1 MKAALPL
8 RYRLALL
15 VLVAAL
21 PLIALLVFNIVNQ
34 ARLESEQAQGEALR
48 SARGVAEQTAQRM
61 QRARELLAWAAQ
73 RPSENLLDE
82 QRCDPV
88 FGAFVGLFPEY
99 TNLLTVRR
107 DASRACSAVR
117 PPPTAPQTV
126 DASLYLQ
133 ATLASGRYTIGKV
146 TRGVFTGRWILFVA
160 QPLPADAA
168 GHAPGVVALSIDLA
182 ALRLVD
188 DTSTLPS
195 GASAQIVDA
204 DGRVLASSIEPA
216 KLIGNK
222 LDGTPWLSMI
232 GAGQATSGVSRD
244 AQGVEHIYGLAQVAG
259 TPWHVAVG
267 IPTDAVMAPVRARA
281 FASSIIALLALAAGM
296 TLALWTARRTA
307 RPIEAIAALTRQATH
322 APQKLAADLPAPDLA
337 SAPPELRALG
347 QDVRAML
354 AARDA
359 AQRELRANEQNLS
372 ITLNSIGDAVIATD
386 PEGRIT
392 RMNSAAE
399 HLTGW
404 ALADAAGLPL
414 TQVFRIIHALS
425 REPATDPVQ
434 KVLEHGQVVGLA
446 NHTALLARDG
456 QEYQIADSAAP
467 IRNAAGAIEGVVLV
481 FSDVTDAYRVRSE
494 LEQSRERLQIVIDNL
509 SEGLIVHSSDRNAAE
524 WNPAAQRL
532 YGLTSSL
539 YSRAEFLSRFVLS
552 TLDGVD
558 LKEAEFPIRRLLRG
572 EPVHNVELRIRRT
585 DVAWERV
592 FIYGGSQVRD
602 TNGRTIAFLTV
613 SDITERHHAA
623 AALRASEERYRQIVE
638 TSQEGIWQVDAD
650 SLTSF
655 VNPRMAQ
662 MLGYTAAQMIGKP
675 MLSFIHEAG
684 RNQIAQKI
692 EQRRLGVADRY
703 DFHLARQD
711 GTSLWASVSS
721 NPLTDSAGRY
731 IGALAMV
738 TDIGPRKLAEQELAL
753 HRDKLETLVHER
765 TQELAQANLA
775 LTQAR
780 DQAEAANRAKSTFLA
795 NMSHEIRTPLNAVI
809 GLTHLLQADTNE
821 PALLARL
828 DKVSAAARHLLGLI
842 NDILDLS
849 KIEAGQ
855 LTLESHEFCLAELIE
870 HTLSML
876 RERATAKS
884 LTLSSSIAPGLPGW
898 LVGDPLRLEQILL
911 NFIGNAVKFSE
922 AGNIS
927 VHARLGDT
935 STRDPADTERL
946 LLRIEVKD
954 QGIGLSAEQQA
965 RLFQS
970 FSQADDSTSR
980 RFGGTGLGLAI
991 TRRLARRMGGDVG
1004 VVSEPGAGSTFWMTA
1019 LLERPGAASANTT
1032 GSPTNWSALPADDT
1046 LPSSPLTLLQQTL
1059 ARRFGGARVL
1069 LADDDPVNQEVT
1081 RELLQRAG
1089 LTAEVVD
1096 DGAQAVERVRE
1107 GDYAL
1112 VLMDMQMPH
1121 MDGLA
1126 ATRAIRQL
1134 NDRASLPILAMT
1146 ANAFDEDRERCLA
1159 AGMNDHVSKP
1169 VSPRRFY
1176 ACLLHWLG
1184 QAEPVEPVDA

>member
-21 PLIALLVFNIVNQ
+21 PLIALVVFNIVNQ
-34 ARLESEQAQGEALR
+34 AQLESEQAQREALR
-48 SARGVAEQTAQRM
+48 SASAVAEQTAQRV

-73 RPSENLLDE
+73 RPSESLLDE

-88 FGAFVGLFPEY
+88 FGAFVGLFPAY
-99 TNLLTVRR
+99 TNLITVRR
-107 DASRACSAVR
+107 DGSRACSAVR
-117 PPPTAPQTV
+117 PPPTAPQNV
-126 DASLYLQ
+126 DPSLYLQ
-133 ATLASGRYTIGKV
+133 ATLAASRFTIGKV

-168 GHAPGVVALSIDLA
+168 GVVPGVVALSIDLA
-182 ALRLVD
+182 GLRLINDTKTLPTGAGAQLVD
-188 DTSTLPS
+188 DE
-195 GASAQIVDA
+195 
-204 DGRVLASSIEPA
+204 GRVLASSVDPA
-216 KLIGNK
+216 KLIGSK
-222 LDGTPWLSMI
+222 LDGSPWVSLL
-232 GAGQATSGVSRD
+232 GAGQPGGGVSRD
-244 AQGVEHIYGLAQVAG
+244 DQGVEHIYGVAPVTG

-267 IPTDAVMAPVRARA
+267 LPTEAVMAPVRERA
-281 FASSIIALLALAAGM
+281 VASSVVALLALAAGM
-296 TLALWTARRTA
+296 ALALWTARRTA
-307 RPIEAIAALTRQATH
+307 RPIEAIAELTRQATH
-322 APQKLAADLPAPDLA
+322 APEKLAANLPAPDLA

-347 QDVRAML
+347 RDIQAML
-354 AARDA
+354 AARDT

-386 PEGRIT
+386 PDGRIT
-392 RMNSAAE
+392 RMNGTAE

-404 ALADAAGLPL
+404 AIADAAGLPL
-414 TQVFRIIHALS
+414 TQVFRIVHALT

-467 IRNAAGAIEGVVLV
+467 IRNAGGAIEGVVLV

-494 LEQSRERLQIVIDNL
+494 LEQSRERLQIVVDNL
-509 SEGLIVHSSDRNAAE
+509 SEGLIVHSSDSSVPE

-532 YGLTSSL
+532 YGITSAA

-552 TLDGVD
+552 TLAGVD
-558 LKEAEFPIRRLLRG
+558 LKEAEFPIWRLLRG
-572 EPVHNVELRIRRT
+572 EPVHDLELRIRRT
-585 DVAWERV
+585 DIAWERI
-592 FIYGGSQVRD
+592 FLYGGSQVRD

-613 SDITERHHAA
+613 NDITERHRAA

-650 SLTSF
+650 NLTSF

-662 MLGYTAAQMIGKP
+662 MLGYTAAEMLGKP

-684 RNQIAQKI
+684 RQQIAQKI
-692 EQRRLGVADRY
+692 EQRRLGAADRY
-703 DFHLARQD
+703 DFRLMRGD
-711 GTSLWASVSS
+711 GSSLWASVSS
-721 NPLTDSAGRY
+721 NALTDSAGRY
-731 IGALAMV
+731 SGALAMV

-765 TQELAQANLA
+765 TQELAQANHA
-775 LTQAR
+775 LTLAR

-821 PALLARL
+821 PTLLARL

-855 LTLESHEFCLAELIE
+855 LTLESHEFELAELIE

-876 RERATAKS
+876 HERATTKS
-884 LTLSSSIAPGLPGW
+884 LTLSSSIAPGLPER

-922 AGNIS
+922 AGDIS
-927 VHARLGDT
+927 VHARLGDA
-935 STRDPADTERL
+935 STRDAADTERL
-946 LLRIEVKD
+946 LVRIEVKD

-991 TRRLARRMGGDVG
+991 ARRLARRMGGDVG
-1004 VVSEPGAGSTFWMTA
+1004 VFSEPGAGSTFWMTA
-1019 LLERPGAASANTT
+1019 LLERPGAASAGTT
-1032 GSPTNWSALPADDT
+1032 GSPTNWSVLPPDDT
-1046 LPSSPLTLLQQTL
+1046 LPSSPLTQLQQAL
-1059 ARRFGGARVL
+1059 ARRFSGARVL

-1089 LTAEVVD
+1089 ITAEVVD

-1107 GDYAL
+1107 GVYAL
-1112 VLMDMQMPH
+1112 VLMDMQMPV
-1121 MDGLA
+1121 MDGLE

-1134 NDRASLPILAMT
+1134 SERAALPILAMT

-1176 ACLLHWLG
+1176 ASLLHWLAHAESAR
-1184 QAEPVEPVDA
+1184 QAEA